1 MISCSLASLI
11 PISIQTNPIIYNKTI
26 MKGIIRK
33 TGEEITII
41 SYGGGIDRSDVLDYV
56 SYIDSHGKEH
66 PREKLNLYWDIEV
79 INESFALTEK
89 QANNAENVVQLTKET
104 NSKVLTKK
112 ENVSLGI
119 YTAIASGIYSKT
131 GSIHWTPEDILD
143 LTEKHV
149 TAFMDRFVK
158 EEKK

>member
-1 MISCSLASLI
+1 
-11 PISIQTNPIIYNKTI
+11 

-56 SYIDSHGKEH
+56 SYIDSHGVEH
-66 PREKLNLYWDIEV
+66 PREKLNPYWDVEFL
-79 INESFALTEK
+79 NEK
-89 QANNAENVVQLTKET
+89 QSLIERQQNILDVAARNIEKQSSNTL
-104 NSKVLTKK
+104 SKK
-112 ENVSLGI
+112 EHLALAI
-119 YTAIASGIYSKT
+119 YTAIANGIYSKT
-131 GSIHWTPEDILD
+131 GSIHWTPEDILA

-149 TAFMDRFVK
+149 AAFMDRFVK